1 MKLNNVICQINK
13 TGFGLLVVAS
23 LALVGCGGGGGDS
36 GGAGTPSGL
45 YNVPLTGVGAT
56 GNYTMTTT
64 RTSSGVT
71 QNGVTVANV
80 ALPATQALFCSDA
93 AVHAAVTA
101 SIGFMGTL
109 NVTGC
114 TFSGVTGQVSM
125 MIDLGIGQGYTTP
138 GSVNFSYAATP
149 AASNPGITG
158 VTPSGSGIGTS
169 VTITGTNFRQGSG
182 GILSGDAYRVSFNGA
197 TATPNGRT
205 LTQLAV
211 IVPAGATTGA
221 LTVTDLITN
230 QVYNVPGGFMVTGQ
244 PSQTFIAIP
253 ANGVFTAAANNVAVD
268 FADITGAVV
277 TVNAT
282 DIIFDITLRNLPAT
296 FTFNQPNVP
305 LNQRE
310 YEWAVDFDINN
321 DSLQDYSLSLSSFKS
336 TDQPG
341 SPVSTP
347 IVQPLLKGKYQV
359 NVWNKNNY
367 LVGASASVTGNTI
380 RLSVPKSAHTA
391 LLNIT
396 PAAMVNINTWYRSD
410 STTLVTDSI

>member
-1 MKLNNVICQINK
+1 MKLSNAIHPICK
-13 TGFGLLVVAS
+13 AGFGVLVMAS
-23 LALVGCGGGGGDS
+23 LALVGCGGGGGGDS

-64 RTSSGVT
+64 RTFSGVT
-71 QNGVTVANV
+71 QNGVAVPNV
-80 ALPATQALFCSDA
+80 ALPATQALFCSDS
-93 AVHAAVTA
+93 AVHAAVNA

-109 NVTGC
+109 NVTDC

-138 GSVNFSYAATP
+138 ASVNFSYAATP

-158 VTPSGSGIGTS
+158 VSPFGSGIGTS
-169 VTITGTNFRQGSG
+169 VTIMGTNFRQGSL
-182 GILSGDAYRVSFNGA
+182 GITSGDAYRVSFNGA

-211 IVPAGATTGA
+211 VVPVGATTGA

-230 QVYNVPGGFMVTGQ
+230 QVYTVPGGFMVTGQ
-244 PSQTFIAIP
+244 PSQTFSAIP
-253 ANGVFTAAANNVAVD
+253 ANGVFTAPANNVAVD

-277 TVNAT
+277 AINAT
-282 DIIFDITLRNLPAT
+282 DIVFDVTLRNLPAT
-296 FTFNQPNVP
+296 FTFNQTNVP

-321 DSLQDYSLSLSSFKS
+321 DSLADYSLSLSSYKFNS
-336 TDQPG
+336 TQTVG
-341 SPVSTP
+341 SLLSIGNPLIST
-347 IVQPLLKGKYQV
+347 QV
-359 NVWNKNNY
+359 NVWKQNNY
-367 LVGASASVTGNTI
+367 LAGAFASVTGNTI
-380 RLSVPKSAHTA
+380 RLNVPKSAHTE

-396 PAAMVNINTWYRSD
+396 PAAKVKIRTWYRSD